1 MTEKLGV
8 FPAWL
13 LKPIISKL
21 SHSYMFIKLHNLK
34 ILLFLL
40 WIPPTQFYQPMEWNF
55 LFCGEAG
62 EGFESWGGGEWLVIS
77 IFFGDR

>member
-62 EGFESWGGGEWLVIS
+62 EGFESWGRGEWLVIS